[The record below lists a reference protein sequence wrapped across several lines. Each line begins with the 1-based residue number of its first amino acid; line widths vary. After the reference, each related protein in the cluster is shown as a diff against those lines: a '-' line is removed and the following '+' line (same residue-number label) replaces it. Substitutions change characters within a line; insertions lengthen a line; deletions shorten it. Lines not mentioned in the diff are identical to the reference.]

1 MNLPN
6 RISLARICLIP
17 LVVFFY
23 LANFIPWGKL
33 IATVIFVVA
42 CLTDFVDGKIARKR
56 NLVTN
61 LGKFLDS
68 IADKI
73 LTMTGLILIVATPV
87 VSPFTG
93 NSGPI
98 VGIDW
103 VGIVCAIIILARE
116 FMISALRQIAATKG
130 KVLAAEQSGRIKAA
144 FQMVTLSLYFVYAFL
159 FTEIFTNTESIKTV
173 NAIIGITLVIMLA
186 ISTLLTI
193 TSGIGYLVRNKAV
206 FAEDK
211 PEEKVEIIVEQVPVM
226 EEAVEDAPK
235 TEQKETTTR
244 KTTTTAKKK
253 TPARRSPVKKAPEK
267 PSALVAPPAQQESKQ
282 KDSRGRPID
291 LLIPQALEL
300 FWEKGWASTTMLQ
313 KHLGVG
319 YPRASK
325 MVDQM
330 EELGLISSN
339 EGAKTRL
346 VLVTKE
352 EFEKN
357 NKIF

>member
-6 RISLARICLIP
+6 KISLARICLIP
-17 LVVFFY
+17 LVVFFF
-23 LANFIPWGKL
+23 LADFIPWGKL
-33 IATVIFVVA
+33 IATVIFIVA

-73 LTMTGLILIVATPV
+73 LTMTGLVLIVATPV
-87 VSPFTG
+87 VSPFSG
-93 NSGPI
+93 NAGTI

-116 FMISALRQIAATKG
+116 FIISALRQIAATKG
-130 KVLAAEQSGRIKAA
+130 IVLAAEQSGRIKAA

-159 FTEIFTNTESIKTV
+159 FTEIFTNTELFKTI
-173 NAIIGITLVIMLA
+173 NAIVGITLIIMLA

-211 PEEKVEIIVEQVPVM
+211 PAQKVAPVAVETPKEEVVKVEEKPETVK
-226 EEAVEDAPK
+226 K
-235 TEQKETTTR
+235 TASKSTT
-244 KTTTTAKKK
+244 KKK
-253 TPARRSPVKKAPEK
+253 SPVKKAPAK
-267 PSALVAPPAQQESKQ
+267 AATKVAPPAQQKSQQ

-313 KHLGVG
+313 TLLGVG

-325 MVDQM
+325 MVEQM

-339 EGAKTRL
+339 EGAKTRV